1 MKFQEKLNN
10 AIKKNN
16 SLLCVGLDP
25 ELSKIPSIFLKQKK
39 PIFEFNKSI
48 IDVTHSL
55 VCAYKPNIA
64 FYEAYGINGLRQL
77 KQTFEYLQSYYPE
90 IPIVLDAKRADIGN
104 TAKMYAKSFFEYWN
118 ADAVTVYPHLGLDSL
133 TPFLDYKNKLIILL
147 LKTSNPDSGM
157 FQDVLVENK
166 PYYLHLAET
175 IKKWNYGNIG
185 IFVGATYPKE
195 IKNLRDIFPNKI
207 FLTAGLGAQSAE
219 IRKTVKAGIDTHKS
233 GIMFNSSRSII
244 YAKNPRQEALKLKDE
259 INKYRL

>member
-1 MKFQEKLNN
+1 
-10 AIKKNN
+10 
-16 SLLCVGLDP
+16 
-25 ELSKIPSIFLKQKK
+25 
-39 PIFEFNKSI
+39 
-48 IDVTHSL
+48 
-55 VCAYKPNIA
+55 
-64 FYEAYGINGLRQL
+64 
-77 KQTFEYLQSYYPE
+77 
-90 IPIVLDAKRADIGN
+90 
-104 TAKMYAKSFFEYWN
+104 
-118 ADAVTVYPHLGLDSL
+118 
-133 TPFLDYKNKLIILL
+133 
-147 LKTSNPDSGM
+147 M

-244 YAKNPRQEALKLKDE
+244 YAKNPRQEALKLRDE
-259 INKYRL
+259 INRYRQ